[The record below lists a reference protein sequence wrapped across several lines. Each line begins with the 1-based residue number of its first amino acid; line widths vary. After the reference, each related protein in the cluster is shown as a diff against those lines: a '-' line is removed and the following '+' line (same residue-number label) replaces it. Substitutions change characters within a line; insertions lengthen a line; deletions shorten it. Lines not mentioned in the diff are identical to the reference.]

1 MCQDPLT
8 QKETRMSTASSRTP
22 PGPKGRPLIG
32 HGVEYIRDPLG
43 FMLLAR
49 REFGGLVSLR
59 LPTMKSWL
67 VSDPAL
73 IEQVLVTD
81 AKSYGKDRAI
91 RFLGTEVIGQGL
103 LSSEGDLW
111 RRQRRLAQPAF
122 HKERIAQYTEIMIRC
137 VQEYLAT
144 LRPGQTRALVDD
156 MMQLTLRIVLQAL
169 LSIEATDATEDI
181 KQAFSVIMER
191 HAVGPFMVFPILAK
205 LPLPINRRAAD
216 AVRRLDGH
224 VLRVIRE
231 RRERKAGA
239 SQTDLLAMLLSAQD
253 ADGSTMTDLQLRD
266 EVITM
271 FLAGHE
277 TTALLLSY
285 SFLLLT
291 QNPGAMAALSAELET
306 VLGGRM
312 PSHADVPRLRYTEA
326 VLLEAMRIH
335 PPSWTIGREV
345 IRDTELG
352 GYPLARGT
360 QVLMSQWVLHRDP
373 DLFPEPESFRP
384 ERWLDGLQKRLP
396 RFAYMPFGGGPRLCI
411 GHSFAMIEATL
422 LLASIASRFRLRVA
436 TDPTRPLRFLLAV
449 TLRPRDGL
457 SARVETP

>member
-1 MCQDPLT
+1 
-8 QKETRMSTASSRTP
+8 
-22 PGPKGRPLIG
+22 
-32 HGVEYIRDPLG
+32 
-43 FMLLAR
+43 MLRVR
-49 REFGGLVSLR
+49 REYGGLVSLH
-59 LPTMKSWL
+59 LPSMKVWL

-81 AKSYGKDRAI
+81 TKSYRKDRAI
-91 RFLGTEVIGQGL
+91 RFLGNEVIGQGL

-137 VQEYLAT
+137 AEEYIAT
-144 LRPGQTRALVDD
+144 LRPGQTRELVDD
-156 MMQLTLRIVLQAL
+156 MMQLTLRIVLRAL
-169 LSIEATDATEDI
+169 LSIEAADTTEDI
-181 KQAFSVIMER
+181 RQSFSVLMPR

-205 LPLPINRRAAD
+205 LPLPINRRSAD

-231 RRERKAGA
+231 RREGKSGT
-239 SQTDLLAMLLSAQD
+239 SQTDLLAMMLSARD
-253 ADGSTMTDLQLRD
+253 EDGSAMSDAQLRD
-266 EVITM
+266 EVMTM

-277 TTALLLSY
+277 TTALLMSY

-291 QNPGAMAALSAELET
+291 QNPGAMAALAAELQS
-306 VLGGRM
+306 VLGGRV
-312 PSHADVPRLRYTEA
+312 PSHSDLPALRYTEA
-326 VLLEAMRIH
+326 VLLESMRLN
-335 PPSWTIGREV
+335 PPAWTIGREV
-345 IRDTELG
+345 ASDTELG
-352 GYPLARGT
+352 GYPLAKGT

-373 DLFPEPESFRP
+373 DFFPEPESFRP

-411 GHSFAMIEATL
+411 GHSFALIEATL
-422 LLASIASRFRLRVA
+422 LLASIASRFRLRVNQ
-436 TDPTRPLRFLLAV
+436 DPSQPMRFLLAV